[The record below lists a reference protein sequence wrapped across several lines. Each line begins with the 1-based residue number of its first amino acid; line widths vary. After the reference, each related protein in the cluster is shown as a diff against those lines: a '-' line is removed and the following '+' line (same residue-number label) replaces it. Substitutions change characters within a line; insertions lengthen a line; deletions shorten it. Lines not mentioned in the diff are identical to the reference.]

1 MIALAEEAVK
11 GVVLAIQIQATE
23 FQVGRAGR
31 EGAAAELEHG
41 LSDGTG
47 SPDEIDRTVAVA
59 FIDDPGGRRAA
70 GRGIESRAQVIG
82 AGEEANDGTGLRDGG
97 SAGKCFGGRGTGAGI
112 GVVAGGGS
120 EKSAVGGGGTV
131 VDVDGYGRTGSGDAR
146 RISGFCGKG
155 MGAVGKRSGIEAEGP
170 IVGAGSARIAATV
183 DGDLHGTDADGV
195 GSGAGNAD
203 GAGDGGTASGSSDGD
218 GGNGRSD
225 VNAEVRG
232 GRKTCGI
239 LDLHGEG
246 EGACE
251 GGSAGERAAGIQC
264 EAVGQCA
271 A

>member
-1 MIALAEEAVK
+1 MIRPPPNSPLFPS
-11 GVVLAIQIQATE
+11 TP
-23 FQVGRAGR
+23 
-31 EGAAAELEHG
+31 
-41 LSDGTG
+41 LSR
-47 SPDEIDRTVAVA
+47 S
-59 FIDDPGGRRAA
+59 
-70 GRGIESRAQVIG
+70 
-82 AGEEANDGTGLRDGG
+82 
-97 SAGKCFGGRGTGAGI
+97 SA
-112 GVVAGGGS
+112 
-120 EKSAVGGGGTV
+120 
-131 VDVDGYGRTGSGDAR
+131 RTGSGDAR

-203 GAGDGGTASGSSDGD
+203 GAGDGGTAGGSSDGD

-246 EGACE
+246 EGACQ
-251 GGSAGERAAGIQC
+251 GGSAGEGATGVQC
-264 EAVGQCA
+264 ESIRQSA